1 MNATATHPQFQW
13 AMNRLAQMQA
23 GSLDQLR
30 LSAATT
36 ALDQHADSEKA
47 LAQVCQ
53 RLGLP
58 KPR

>member
-30 LSAATT
+30 LSAAST
-36 ALDQHADSEKA
+36 ALDQYTDPVQA

-53 RLGLP
+53 RKWPLQ
-58 KPR
+58 